1 MLQTTPLPSEFVPI
15 TLHIGQWFCVI
26 KSVFSS
32 TMSPMQKFLDILT
45 HFWRSCKVWINSF
58 LHLLQNSLL
67 RCWILL
73 HLLLHY
79 KSGFWKTPG
88 GGITTF
94 AFIVSILFGDIG
106 IWLCPSLIVSTVN
119 GREFIIASVSII
131 SVCRDSSSKLCPCVC
146 KREFKIA
153 LANLVWCFQISPM
166 WLAAGGFLFQV
177 IQSPPWSWRKF
188 SILLWS
194 ISLNVFN
201 NACSG
206 NIQWKWKYGNIK
218 FSYKKES
225 NNPIKYEINFSH

>member
-1 MLQTTPLPSEFVPI
+1 MCFSSLLPLFQRSNFTLRTTPLSSEFVPI

-73 HLLLHY
+73 HLLLQY

-94 AFIVSILFGDIG
+94 VFIVSILFGDVGIG
-106 IWLCPSLIVSTVN
+106 LCSSLIVSIVMVEN
-119 GREFIIASVSII
+119 LSLLQFPSSVFAGIPHPSCVHV
-131 SVCRDSSSKLCPCVC
+131 SVGGSLKLP
-146 KREFKIA
+146 
-153 LANLVWCFQISPM
+153 
-166 WLAAGGFLFQV
+166 
-177 IQSPPWSWRKF
+177 
-188 SILLWS
+188 
-194 ISLNVFN
+194 
-201 NACSG
+201 
-206 NIQWKWKYGNIK
+206 
-218 FSYKKES
+218 
-225 NNPIKYEINFSH
+225 